1 MITDL
6 TPEDKLVVVEQHMK
20 NLLYSEYNLKM
31 NLLEAQANG
40 EASQGNI
47 DAINKQMQN
56 VSVQK
61 DALKKEADSLQAE
74 IDAAAKKTPAVN

>member
-47 DAINKQMQN
+47 DAIKAKYKMRKETEELLQSFIKQ
-56 VSVQK
+56 
-61 DALKKEADSLQAE
+61 
-74 IDAAAKKTPAVN
+74 